1 MKLFP
6 IAACVGLLAGLI
18 ALPPAAGAEDA
29 SETLQYHPATVTA
42 PPQELPEGKRAP
54 AGWGVQAIPREA
66 GRALELHWNETEAEA
81 VARDETARLRVTIG
95 VDLRDTVRVDASIIG
110 GDSLGELR
118 IGYASTHQLFE
129 LVLSADEARA
139 ALEHGVALRQAE
151 GGAQLFIMD
160 GTAAEDAPPAPA
172 LQTPHLLTGQS
183 ADPAATLEKRLASL
197 DTLQPFGWMEQ
208 CMIDGLADL
217 GHDDA
222 VRERLGLYVDPNG
235 NLEYENPRSEPVSG
249 RVYGIEGSG
258 MFARIATHMLGNP
271 ALAVVRDFWEAR
283 RDEQGCVIDSNATSA
298 EGCYTVAYPM
308 AVLAAQGDAPELADE
323 AVRQLLLRRDR
334 LVHENALWLRHH
346 AQDPPDRSF
355 GNWAR
360 ASAWYLLGWV
370 RVMRELD
377 DHEAFPKLE
386 EELRR
391 AADWVM
397 ARQRGDGLWAV
408 YVDEPDLAADT
419 AGAAGIAAALAIGHA
434 EGWLDNG
441 ARESADRAY
450 EALLNHLTPD
460 GLLAGGSQS
469 NKGGETLQ
477 RSEYRVILMPGT
489 GLMAQLI
496 AAREDNE

>member
-6 IAACVGLLAGLI
+6 IAACIGLLAGLMGLI
-18 ALPPAAGAEDA
+18 SAAGAEDA
-29 SETLQYHPATVTA
+29 LQYHLATVTA
-42 PPQELPEGKRAP
+42 PAQELPEGKQAP
-54 AGWGVQAIPREA
+54 AGWGVQAIPRGA
-66 GRALELHWNETEAEA
+66 DQALELHWGNADAGALEG
-81 VARDETARLRVTIG
+81 TARLRVTIG
-95 VDLRDTVRVDASIIG
+95 IDLRETVRVDASIIG
-110 GDSLGELR
+110 GDSLGELQ

-129 LVLSADEARA
+129 LVLDAEEAQA

-151 GGAQLFIMD
+151 GEAPLFIMD
-160 GTAAEDAPPAPA
+160 GTAEEGAPPTPA
-172 LQTPHLLTGQS
+172 LQTPHLLTGQH
-183 ADPAATLEKRLASL
+183 ADPAGALQERLASL

-222 VRERLGLYVDPNG
+222 VRERLAMYVAPDG
-235 NLEYENPRSEPVSG
+235 SLAYENPRSELVSG

-258 MFARIATHMLGNP
+258 MFARVATHMPGNP
-271 ALAVVRDFWEAR
+271 SLAIVQDFWEGR
-283 RDEQGCVIDSNATSA
+283 RDGEGCVIDGSTTSA

-308 AVLAAQGDAPELADE
+308 AVLAAQGEAPELADE

-334 LVHENALWLRHH
+334 LVHDDALWLRHH
-346 AQDPPDRSF
+346 AQDPPHRSF
-355 GNWAR
+355 RNWAR

-370 RVMRELD
+370 RVMRELG
-377 DHEAFPKLE
+377 DHEAFPELE

-397 ARQRGDGLWAV
+397 AHQRGDGLWAV

-419 AGAAGIAAALAIGHA
+419 AGVAGIAAALAIGHA
-434 EGWLDNG
+434 EGWLDHQ

-469 NKGGETLQ
+469 NKGGDALQ
-477 RSEYRVILMPGT
+477 RGEYRVMLMPGT

-496 AAREDNE
+496 AAREDGITD